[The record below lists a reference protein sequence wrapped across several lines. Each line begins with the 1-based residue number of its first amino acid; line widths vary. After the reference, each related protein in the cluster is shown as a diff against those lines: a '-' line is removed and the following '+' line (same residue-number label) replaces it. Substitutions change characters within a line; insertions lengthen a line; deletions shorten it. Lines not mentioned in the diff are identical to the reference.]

1 MTTTYLSFL
10 NQIVARYIFS
20 PKPNENFSE
29 SKHSSNITPKIE
41 KRKRTVS
48 LENTEDLASGDALNL
63 SDTVRVTKNHTDLW
77 WCQTL
82 LGKLAYV
89 LLHLYISTTINTHQK
104 WHTNTQ
110 ITESERER
118 ERERERVRIRVLK
131 KYILRRDLEPTRW
144 SSLVWQCWGWNTL
157 TEKSQKPQIT
167 FKSKRAHTHT
177 HIYREREREVP
188 AAVHATHG
196 GVAWRRRKKWSS
208 VRFFW

>member
-82 LGKLAYV
+82 LGELAYV

-118 ERERERVRIRVLK
+118 EREREREWELGFWKSTSWGEILSQLGGVLLYGNAEAEIPLLK
-131 KYILRRDLEPTRW
+131 NHR
-144 SSLVWQCWGWNTL
+144 NH
-157 TEKSQKPQIT
+157 KSN
-167 FKSKRAHTHT
+167 SNLSARAHTHT
-177 HIYREREREVP
+177 YI
-188 AAVHATHG
+188 
-196 GVAWRRRKKWSS
+196 
-208 VRFFW
+208 